1 MTASTA
7 SESHLAQAGRPHGAS
22 HRERTATRLLGRGL
36 LHVALIAMSLAFSM
50 PVLWMLS
57 TSLKP
62 TGREFSYPPQ
72 LIPTT
77 IVWGNYA
84 TVMQSVP
91 FTLWFRNTIYVT
103 GASLIGTVLTASMAG
118 YALARLRFRE
128 RGFWLMLV
136 VSTMMLPGV
145 VTLIP
150 RFLIFKQLGWMDTF
164 MPLIVPAW
172 FGGGAFNVFLFRQ
185 FFASIPLDFDEAARM
200 DGANSFLI
208 FSRLILPLS
217 MPVIATVAI
226 FTFLDNWNAFM
237 EPMIYLSSREHF
249 TLAIGLNAFRGRY
262 ATYYALLM
270 AASAITVVPIILLF
284 FFAQRYFI
292 QGISL
297 SGLAGR

>member
-7 SESHLAQAGRPHGAS
+7 TTAAASGVRGRRPWSPGRLAW
-22 HRERTATRLLGRGL
+22 RGL
-36 LHVALIAMSLAFSM
+36 LHLTLIAMSLAFSM

-72 LIPTT
+72 LLPTT
-77 IVWGNYA
+77 IVWQNYL
-84 TVMQSVP
+84 TVVQSVP
-91 FTLWFRNTIYVT
+91 FGLWFRNTLYIT
-103 GASLIGTVLTASMAG
+103 AASLAGTVLTASMAG

-128 RGFWLMLV
+128 RGFWLLLV

-150 RFLIFKQLGWMDTF
+150 RFLIFKQLHWMDTF
-164 MPLIVPAW
+164 YPLIVPSW

-200 DGANSFLI
+200 DGADSFLI
-208 FSRLILPLS
+208 FRKLILPLS
-217 MPVIATVAI
+217 MPVVATVSI
-226 FTFLDNWNAFM
+226 FTFLDHWNAFM

-270 AASAITVVPIILLF
+270 AASAITVVPIIILF
-284 FFAQRYFI
+284 FFSQRYFI
-292 QGISL
+292 QGISIT
-297 SGLAGR
+297 GLAGR